1 MTTNDFR
8 KEKDSLGELQVPAS
22 ALYGVQTQRAVE
34 NFPISGLRPWRAFI
48 WSMAAIKRAAAS
60 VNFELGLFN
69 DREVD
74 GKKFSARQLS
84 DAIVQAAAE
93 VMDGKWDSQFVVDPF
108 QAGAG
113 TSHNMNTNEVIANRA
128 TQILGGE
135 PGKYY
140 VHPNDHVNM
149 AQSTNDVIP
158 TAIRLGALWRLEE
171 LLASLKNLQSA
182 LEAKAVEFDD
192 VVKSGR
198 THLQDAVPVRLGQE
212 FGAYARAVERDI
224 ERVRR
229 SADGLRRL
237 GIGGTAVGSGLN
249 AHPEYHSRMVMTLSE
264 MMGVELRTSDNL
276 FESMQSMADAA
287 DFSASLRTLALTLI
301 RIANDFRLLSSG
313 PSTGLD
319 EIRLPA
325 VQPGSS
331 IMPGKVNPVLA
342 EMLDQAMFHVVG
354 CDTTVAL
361 AVQAGQLE
369 LNVMMPIIAHNLFEM
384 MQVVI
389 GSVNAFTERAV
400 KGVKANKEKAEG
412 WLAKNAI
419 IVTALNPV
427 IGYSQGAALVKEAV
441 AGNASIKELAL
452 ERAKTGALKHRDE
465 DRPVKPEEIEAALSD
480 LRKLTDGGIFGG
492 VGGGG

>member
-1 MTTNDFR
+1 MTAKDFR
-8 KEKDSLGELQVPAS
+8 KEKDSLGEVLVPAS
-22 ALYGVQTQRAVE
+22 ALFGAQTQRAVD

-48 WSMAAIKRAAAS
+48 WSVAAVKRAAAL
-60 VNFELGLFN
+60 VNNDLGLFN
-69 DREVD
+69 DRDVD
-74 GKKFSARQLS
+74 GKHFTAKQVAESVA
-84 DAIVQAAAE
+84 QAAQE
-93 VMDGKWDSQFVVDPF
+93 VMDGKWDDQFVVDPF

-113 TSHNMNTNEVIANRA
+113 TSHNMNANEVIANRA

-135 PGKYY
+135 LGKYY

-158 TAIRLGALWRLEE
+158 TAIRLGALWRLDE
-171 LLASLKNLQSA
+171 LLAALKNLQSA
-182 LEAKAVEFDD
+182 LEDKSQEFDGI
-192 VVKSGR
+192 VKSGR

-212 FGAYARAVERDI
+212 FGAYAKAVERDA

-229 SADGLRRL
+229 AAEGLSRL

-249 AHPEYHSRMVMTLSE
+249 AHPEYHARMVKKLS
-264 MMGVELRTSDNL
+264 GLTGLQLVESDNL

-287 DFSASLRTLALTLI
+287 DFSASMRTLALTLI
-301 RIANDFRLLSSG
+301 RVANDFRLLSSG

-342 EMLDQAMFHVVG
+342 EMLDQAMFHVIG

-361 AVQAGQLE
+361 AAQAGQLE
-369 LNVMMPIIAHNLFEM
+369 LNVMMPILAHNLFEM
-384 MQVVI
+384 MQVMI
-389 GSVNAFTERAV
+389 GAMTAFTERAV
-400 KGVKANKEKAEG
+400 RGVTANREKAEG

-427 IGYSQGAALVKEAV
+427 IGYAQGAALVKEAL
-441 AGNASIKELAL
+441 AKNASIRELAV
-452 ERAKTGALKHRDE
+452 EKARAGALKHRDE
-465 DRPVKPEEIEAALSD
+465 ERLVTVAEIEAALSD
-480 LRKLTDGGIFGG
+480 LRKLTEGGIVGG
-492 VGGGG
+492 VGGG